1 MTYLLPDFPELSR
14 EQKEQVRAD
23 YERTSLPP
31 DLRAY
36 VADVYGLDIT
46 GEYGGRRI
54 KNPFGKASGQL
65 SLATS
70 QVRSDAEAGLGF
82 VVLKTV
88 IAEDE
93 SGEMAMKE
101 WAFKE
106 SRMQLEPIAGKA
118 VGRLGWTVT
127 WKGRGWHDT
136 FEAYRQFYR
145 ESLALGRQHEM
156 VVASSVK
163 YHLPGPGESLW
174 REGEYHFTT
183 RKLLEVWREGGDGG
197 PMVLEKDFSP
207 TLAGD
212 SRSKQQAIIL
222 EWMTTVPRLIREA
235 VGPDSVSVGLKAMNA
250 MFDDAFQLDLVKAA
264 VAARPDFLIYANRL
278 FDPQK
283 EFEGKVG
290 VAFGGPDLSHR
301 NLRLL
306 SQLRQ
311 AAERGEIEGSVPPIS
326 ATGDVCSGKM
336 AVEYGLRG
344 ATSVQMHTLFQL
356 PDLYFGLRS
365 GSKSLK
371 AMHFL
376 LFDPATGLIPWLL
389 HVKNRTGLSAWMD
402 LAQVADHEGLGA

>member
-1 MTYLLPDFPELSR
+1 
-14 EQKEQVRAD
+14 
-23 YERTSLPP
+23 
-31 DLRAY
+31 
-36 VADVYGLDIT
+36 
-46 GEYGGRRI
+46 
-54 KNPFGKASGQL
+54 
-65 SLATS
+65 
-70 QVRSDAEAGLGF
+70 
-82 VVLKTV
+82 
-88 IAEDE
+88 
-93 SGEMAMKE
+93 
-101 WAFKE
+101 
-106 SRMQLEPIAGKA
+106 MQLEPIAGKV

-174 REGEYHFTT
+174 REGEYQFTT